1 MSLSKEEKDKLWE
14 WIDNLPL
21 DLYAFQELAIDLYLD
36 DIFPHI
42 TIPEKNAIM
51 KRIKND

>member
-14 WIDNLPL
+14 WIDNLPI
-21 DLYAFQELAIDLYLD
+21 DLYALQELAIDLYLD

-42 TIPEKNAIM
+42 TIPEK
-51 KRIKND
+51 KCYYKKD